1 MARFSST
8 WNWLRSLGQRATLE
22 RRLDAEI
29 QFHVER
35 QTDKLIAA
43 GIPADE
49 ARRQALIRFG
59 GVQVM
64 KDRTRDEVRSAPLE
78 RIVRDVGYASRALRR
93 APGFTGVAVLTLAIG
108 IGTTTA
114 MFSIVNAVLL
124 RPLPYPQQER
134 LIELVHTSPTVK
146 ELFASSAIYF
156 GYRDFG
162 RAFEA
167 VGYWNW
173 AASPVTV
180 SGPGEPESVPSVD
193 VTHEVLQ
200 MLGATAIAGRT
211 FKASDNAP
219 SAARTIVVSFD
230 YWQRRFGGAD
240 PIGRQLIVG
249 GIPREI
255 IGVLPRSF
263 RFFDYDADLY
273 LPLQLDRTSAQFPG
287 FAGRALA
294 LLKPGLSLAQ
304 ANADAVR
311 VISILPR
318 EFGNNS
324 RASTAL
330 AITPVFRPLK
340 NSVVGDIGATL
351 WILLGTIALLLVIAC
366 ANVANLVLVRVQ
378 ARRAELVI
386 RAALGAGWTAIAG
399 VLLAECVLLGVAG
412 GLAGLGVAYVSLPL
426 MVSLAGDD
434 LPGVMAVTID
444 STVLLAAFGTTFL
457 TAIVCGL
464 IPLGQLATRNV
475 QLVSV
480 LRAGGRGMI
489 GTRSANRTRQ
499 VLVVAQVA
507 VALVLMVGAGLMV
520 RTFVTLRR
528 VDPGFRNPEH
538 VLTFLVTLP
547 RPPQTS
553 GITPAQAVGRLLQ
566 TQRAIA
572 ERFAGVASVES
583 VGFASGNDPLPLD
596 GDGSLVTILPYIDGR
611 QPSDGLPRTW
621 ESQRVAPGF
630 LETMQTRVVAGRAFE
645 WRDID
650 EQRPV
655 MMVSE
660 TVARREWKSSAAAI
674 GRRIG
679 PAPGQGS
686 EVIGVFQDIHP
697 DGVHLPAAEAVAL
710 PVSVNNTAFSLTA
723 SYVVRSER
731 AATATLVTDLRNAL
745 WSVDPTLSL
754 ATVRTLDDLYAHSMA
769 RTSMTLSLLASTGII
784 ALALGLVGIY
794 GVVSYTVSQRRNEI
808 GVRLALGA
816 RHGEVRAMFV
826 RHALVLVCIGVAI
839 GLGAASALM
848 RLIESQLFGVRPL
861 DPATHVVVAVALA
874 VAAGAASYVSARRGT
889 ALDPVI
895 VLRGES

>member
-1 MARFSST
+1 MAMFSST
-8 WNWLRSLGQRATLE
+8 WGWLRSLGQRATLE

-35 QTDKLIAA
+35 QTDKLVAA

-64 KDRTRDEVRSAPLE
+64 KDRTRDEVRSARLE
-78 RIVRDVGYASRALRR
+78 RIVRDFRYAWRALRR

-156 GYRDFG
+156 GYRDYG
-162 RAFEA
+162 QAFEA

-180 SGPGEPESVPSVD
+180 SGSGEPESVPSVD
-193 VTHEVLQ
+193 VSHEVLRI
-200 MLGATAIAGRT
+200 LGATAILGRT

-219 SAARTIVVSFD
+219 AAARTMVVSFD

-240 PIGRQLIVG
+240 PIGRQLVVS

-273 LPLQLDRTSAQFPG
+273 LPMQLNRTSAQFPG

-311 VISILPR
+311 VMSILPR

-330 AITPVFRPLK
+330 AITPVLRPLK

-366 ANVANLVLVRVQ
+366 ANVANLVLVRAQ

-399 VLLAECVLLGVAG
+399 VLLAESVLLAVAG

-426 MVSLAGDD
+426 MVSLGGDD

-444 STVLLAAFGTTFL
+444 STVLLAAFGATFL

-464 IPLGQLATRNV
+464 IPLGQLATRNA
-475 QLVSV
+475 QFVSV

-489 GTRSANRTRQ
+489 GTRSSNRTRQ

-507 VALVLMVGAGLMV
+507 VALVLLVGAGLMV

-538 VLTFLVTLP
+538 VLTFLVALP

-553 GITPAQAVGRLLQ
+553 GLTPAQAGGRMLQ

-572 ERFAGVASVES
+572 ERFAAVASVES

-596 GDGSLVTILPYIDGR
+596 GDGSLVTILPYIDGH
-611 QPSDGLPRTW
+611 QPSDGLARTW

-674 GRRIG
+674 GASHQRGTRR
-679 PAPGQGS
+679 PWLRSDRRLPGR
-686 EVIGVFQDIHP
+686 P
-697 DGVHLPAAEAVAL
+697 PRRC
-710 PVSVNNTAFSLTA
+710 A
-723 SYVVRSER
+723 SAGGRGR
-731 AATATLVTDLRNAL
+731 
-745 WSVDPTLSL
+745 
-754 ATVRTLDDLYAHSMA
+754 
-769 RTSMTLSLLASTGII
+769 
-784 ALALGLVGIY
+784 
-794 GVVSYTVSQRRNEI
+794 
-808 GVRLALGA
+808 
-816 RHGEVRAMFV
+816 
-826 RHALVLVCIGVAI
+826 
-839 GLGAASALM
+839 GAAS
-848 RLIESQLFGVRPL
+848 
-861 DPATHVVVAVALA
+861 
-874 VAAGAASYVSARRGT
+874 RG
-889 ALDPVI
+889 DHCVEQYR
-895 VLRGES
+895 VLRRPQRPRRDGDVRDRPPAGPLVR